1 MPYAGSSPFMKIDM
15 AYSNW
20 RQYLAGAPLVSPET
34 VAAELSGAFMGQ
46 FAANR
51 EPDLRAI
58 ALLCEMAMTEENFQL
73 RRTAVSS
80 LYKNIVEPLCDDF
93 SSRCVA
99 LCNLVLLAMIGFIRR
114 QREGRTLHRLLNE
127 LGYGD
132 EKLLLS
138 RYAEIRRQP
147 PIAVGLKKKI
157 SKILILSRVTIGA
170 DVAITSI
177 MVHRLSRSFPRADL
191 IVVGPAHLPE
201 IFYGV
206 PRTHWV
212 RFHYQRDG
220 GLIGRLTSYTSLYH
234 LLQVE
239 WEGIHDGT
247 TLLFDPDSRL
257 SQLGLL
263 PLVNAS
269 RFYYFPSRDD
279 QPQDTA
285 SLSQLTNRWLNHV
298 LGEEDDLL
306 PQIAIRPAHTANIKT
321 FFAQFPPETRKIVI
335 NLGVGNDPRKRL
347 ADPFEE
353 DLLAGLLRDS
363 RALVVLDSG
372 CHPGERDR
380 ARVLMEIM
388 KGKGFQTAAVSE
400 KNLTSKQIHFRS
412 GLVCIQGGIGMLS
425 ALIDQADV
433 FFGYDSCCQ
442 HLATARGTPSV
453 ICFAGAPND
462 RFFARWRPLDKSGST
477 TTIRVADTAC
487 LTGTALSE
495 LAEKFRGMI
504 LAE

>member
-1 MPYAGSSPFMKIDM
+1 MKIEM
-15 AYSNW
+15 AYSSW
-20 RQYLAGAPLVSPET
+20 RQFLSGDPLVSPAV
-34 VAAELSGAFMGQ
+34 VAAELSSAFIGQ
-46 FAANR
+46 FAAR
-51 EPDLRAI
+51 RDPDLRAI
-58 ALLCEMAMTEENFQL
+58 DLLCEMAMLEENIQL
-73 RRTAVSS
+73 RRAAVSA

-99 LCNLVLLAMIGFIRR
+99 LCNLVLLRMLGFIRR
-114 QREGRTLHRLLNE
+114 QKEGRTINGLLNE
-127 LGYGD
+127 QGYAN
-132 EKLLLS
+132 EELLLS
-138 RYAEIRRQP
+138 RHAEMRRQP
-147 PIAVGLKKKI
+147 PLSAELKKKI

-177 MVHRLSRSFPRADL
+177 MVHRLSRSFPQADV
-191 IVVGPAHLPE
+191 IVFGPAHLPE
-201 IFYGV
+201 IFFGM
-206 PRTHWV
+206 PRVHWV

-220 GLIGRLTSYTSLYH
+220 GLIGRLTSYTSLYQ
-234 LLQVE
+234 LLKVE
-239 WEGIHDGT
+239 WEGVHDGT

-263 PLVNAS
+263 PLLDAS
-269 RFYYFPSRDD
+269 RSHYFPSRDD
-279 QPQDTA
+279 QQQGTA

-298 LGEEDDLL
+298 LDEQDDIL
-306 PQIAIRPAHTANIKT
+306 PQIAIRPAHMADIKT
-321 FFAQFPPETRKIVI
+321 FFSQFPPGCKKIVI

-353 DLLAGLLRDS
+353 ELLTGLLRDS
-363 RALVVLDSG
+363 STLVVLDSG
-372 CHPGERDR
+372 CHPDERDR
-380 ARVLMEIM
+380 ARTLMEIM
-388 KGKGFQTAAVSE
+388 KGKAFQTAAISE
-400 KNLTSKQIHFRS
+400 KNLTTNRIPFRN

-442 HLATARGTPSV
+442 HLATARGTPSI

-462 RFFARWRPLDKSGST
+462 RFFSRWRPLDKSGST
-477 TTIRVADTAC
+477 TTLRVPDNTC
-487 LTGTALSE
+487 LTGAELAE